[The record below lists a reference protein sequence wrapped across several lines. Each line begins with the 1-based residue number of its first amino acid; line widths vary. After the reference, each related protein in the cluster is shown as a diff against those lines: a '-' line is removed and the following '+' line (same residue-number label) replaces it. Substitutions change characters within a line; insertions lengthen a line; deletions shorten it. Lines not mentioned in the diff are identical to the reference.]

1 MKTFLNKQTKSRDS
15 KFIIRMF
22 AGYLFIAVVLFI
34 VLTGLFIYPHM
45 RASLDGLQMQSDRA
59 SVRTYAG
66 ILDRYIEDREHSLS
80 DIAQSPY
87 VLNAVLLAQGER
99 ADFRDYLTHS
109 NMLRE
114 DPVLTVLDI
123 NGDILFSEDAVSAD
137 FSWAI
142 AALEAENERIIKLNA
157 AEDKPQFQ
165 LAIPIIHGE
174 GREGIIVA
182 KLSADPKL
190 IFKTRNGLN
199 ETSGVTFQK
208 DGRVIQSNL
217 SEIIMPHR
225 ETQFLDKYG
234 VEISHITSR
243 KAVIDK
249 RRFFVLE
256 FILASIIAAF
266 LAFTLLVLIGRR
278 MLLRPYV
285 ELALSKEAISKA
297 VEGISRVDTDG
308 RYIEMNN
315 AYANNAGY
323 VPDELVG
330 KDWVLTVHPDDL
342 DMLNAAYADM
352 IETGSVTA
360 EARGIK
366 KDGSLFYKQVT
377 MISQYDEKNNFI
389 GHHCFMKDISARKAS
404 EAQRE
409 KLVEK
414 LSDSNEEL
422 ERFAFVCSHDLQEPL
437 RMIRSFSERLDVHLK
452 DKIKGDKK
460 AQKYLHFVTDGAMRS
475 QELIHDILSYSSVNS
490 DTSNLEHVDLN
501 ALVQVI
507 QTTMCAEQKTIP
519 QNISWDKLPSVMG
532 NKTQLYQLLQN
543 LINNGLK
550 YQKAN
555 ATPKVHVGLTD
566 NGDEWI
572 ISVRDNGIGMN
583 EKHLSKIFEVF
594 QRLHR
599 RSEYAGTGIGLS
611 ICRKVIER
619 HGGKIWVESEIDHG
633 STFFF
638 SLPKSGKST
647 LNAESHNTQ
656 TLENTDDDIRKAS

>member
-1 MKTFLNKQTKSRDS
+1 MKAFLNKQTKSRDS

-22 AGYLFIAVVLFI
+22 AGYLFIAVILFI

-59 SVRTYAG
+59 SVRIYAG

-99 ADFRDYLTHS
+99 ADFRDYLIHS

-190 IFKTRNGLN
+190 IFKSKNGLN
-199 ETSGVTFQK
+199 ETSGVRFEK

-217 SEIIMPHR
+217 SQIRIPHS
-225 ETQFLDKYG
+225 ETQFLEKYEM
-234 VEISHITSR
+234 EISHITSR
-243 KAVIDK
+243 KAVMDK

-256 FILASIIAAF
+256 FILASVVAAI
-266 LAFTLLVLIGRR
+266 LAFALLIFFGRR

-308 RYIEMNN
+308 RYIELNN
-315 AYANNAGY
+315 AYASNAGY

-330 KDWVLTVHPDDL
+330 KEWGLTVHPDDL

-377 MISQYDEKNNFI
+377 MISQYDENNKFI

-409 KLVEK
+409 RLVER

-566 NGDEWI
+566 SGDEWI

-638 SLPKSGKST
+638 SLPKSGNST
-647 LNAESHNTQ
+647 LNAESHNIQ

>member
-1 MKTFLNKQTKSRDS
+1 MKVFLNKQAKSRDS

-22 AGYLFIAVVLFI
+22 ALYLFIAVILFI
-34 VLTGLFIYPHM
+34 VLTGLFIYPQM
-45 RASLDGLQMQSDRA
+45 KASLDGLQMQSDRA
-59 SVRTYAG
+59 SVRTYAA

-99 ADFRDYLTHS
+99 ADFRDFLSHS

-123 NGDILFSEDAVSAD
+123 NGDVLYSEDTAAAD

-142 AALEAENERIIKLNA
+142 AALEPDNERIIKLNA
-157 AEDKPQFQ
+157 AEDKPKLQ
-165 LAIPIIHGE
+165 LAIPIKHGE

-190 IFKTRNGLN
+190 IFKSKNGLN
-199 ETSGVTFQK
+199 ETSGVRFEK
-208 DGRVIQSNL
+208 DGHVIQSNL
-217 SEIIMPHR
+217 SQIKMPHS
-225 ETQFLDKYG
+225 ETQFLEKYG
-234 VEISHITSR
+234 VKISHITSR
-243 KAVIDK
+243 KAVVDK

-256 FILASIIAAF
+256 FILASMIAAF

-323 VPDELVG
+323 APDELVG
-330 KDWVLTVHPDDL
+330 KDWGLTVHPDDL
-342 DMLNAAYADM
+342 DMLNMAYAEM
-352 IETGSVTA
+352 IEVGTVSA

-366 KDGSLFYKQVT
+366 KDGSVFHKQVT

-409 KLVEK
+409 ELVER

-437 RMIRSFSERLDVHLK
+437 RMIRSFSERLENHLK
-452 DKIKGDKK
+452 DKIEGDEK
-460 AQKYLHFVTDGAMRS
+460 AKKYLHFVTDGAQRS

-490 DTSNLEHVDLN
+490 DTSNLEQVDLD

-507 QTTMCAEQKTIP
+507 QTTMCAERKTIP
-519 QNISWDKLPSVMG
+519 QNISWDRLPSVMG
-532 NKTQLYQLLQN
+532 NKAQLYQLLQN

-550 YQKAN
+550 YQKAD
-555 ATPKVHVGLTD
+555 ADPQVHIGLT
-566 NGDEWI
+566 NGGDEWI
-572 ISVRDNGIGMN
+572 ISVQDNGIGMN
-583 EKHLSKIFEVF
+583 EKHLTKIFEVF

-638 SLPKSGKST
+638 SLPKSGSII
-647 LNAESHNTQ
+647 LNADNHNTQ
-656 TLENTDDDIRKAS
+656 TLETTDDDIREAS

>member
-1 MKTFLNKQTKSRDS
+1 M
-15 KFIIRMF
+15 
-22 AGYLFIAVVLFI
+22 
-34 VLTGLFIYPHM
+34 
-45 RASLDGLQMQSDRA
+45 
-59 SVRTYAG
+59 
-66 ILDRYIEDREHSLS
+66 
-80 DIAQSPY
+80 
-87 VLNAVLLAQGER
+87 
-99 ADFRDYLTHS
+99 
-109 NMLRE
+109 
-114 DPVLTVLDI
+114 
-123 NGDILFSEDAVSAD
+123 
-137 FSWAI
+137 
-142 AALEAENERIIKLNA
+142 
-157 AEDKPQFQ
+157 
-165 LAIPIIHGE
+165 
-174 GREGIIVA
+174 
-182 KLSADPKL
+182 
-190 IFKTRNGLN
+190 
-199 ETSGVTFQK
+199 
-208 DGRVIQSNL
+208 
-217 SEIIMPHR
+217 
-225 ETQFLDKYG
+225 
-234 VEISHITSR
+234 
-243 KAVIDK
+243 DK

-256 FILASIIAAF
+256 FILASVVAAI
-266 LAFTLLVLIGRR
+266 LAFALLIFFGRR

-308 RYIEMNN
+308 RYIELNN
-315 AYANNAGY
+315 AYASNAGY

-330 KDWVLTVHPDDL
+330 KEWGLTVHPDDL

-377 MISQYDEKNNFI
+377 MISQYDENNKFI

-409 KLVEK
+409 RLVER

-566 NGDEWI
+566 SGDEWI

-638 SLPKSGKST
+638 SLPKSENST
-647 LNAESHNTQ
+647 LDAESHNIQ

>member
-1 MKTFLNKQTKSRDS
+1 
-15 KFIIRMF
+15 
-22 AGYLFIAVVLFI
+22 
-34 VLTGLFIYPHM
+34 M

-99 ADFRDYLTHS
+99 ADFRDYLIHS

-190 IFKTRNGLN
+190 IFKSKNGLN
-199 ETSGVTFQK
+199 ETSGVRFEK

-217 SEIIMPHR
+217 SQIRMPHS
-225 ETQFLDKYG
+225 ETQFLEKYG
-234 VEISHITSR
+234 MEISHITSR
-243 KAVIDK
+243 KAVMDK

-256 FILASIIAAF
+256 FILASVVAAI
-266 LAFTLLVLIGRR
+266 LAFALLIFFGRR

-308 RYIEMNN
+308 RYIELNN

-330 KDWVLTVHPDDL
+330 KEWGLTVHPDDL

-352 IETGSVTA
+352 IREVSQLKPEVSK
-360 EARGIK
+360 RMV
-366 KDGSLFYKQVT
+366 LF
-377 MISQYDEKNNFI
+377 F
-389 GHHCFMKDISARKAS
+389 
-404 EAQRE
+404 
-409 KLVEK
+409 
-414 LSDSNEEL
+414 
-422 ERFAFVCSHDLQEPL
+422 
-437 RMIRSFSERLDVHLK
+437 
-452 DKIKGDKK
+452 
-460 AQKYLHFVTDGAMRS
+460 
-475 QELIHDILSYSSVNS
+475 
-490 DTSNLEHVDLN
+490 TS
-501 ALVQVI
+501 
-507 QTTMCAEQKTIP
+507 K
-519 QNISWDKLPSVMG
+519 
-532 NKTQLYQLLQN
+532 
-543 LINNGLK
+543 
-550 YQKAN
+550 
-555 ATPKVHVGLTD
+555 
-566 NGDEWI
+566 
-572 ISVRDNGIGMN
+572 
-583 EKHLSKIFEVF
+583 
-594 QRLHR
+594 
-599 RSEYAGTGIGLS
+599 
-611 ICRKVIER
+611 
-619 HGGKIWVESEIDHG
+619 
-633 STFFF
+633 
-638 SLPKSGKST
+638 
-647 LNAESHNTQ
+647 
-656 TLENTDDDIRKAS
+656 

>member
-1 MKTFLNKQTKSRDS
+1 MKAFLNKQTKSRDS

-22 AGYLFIAVVLFI
+22 AGYLFIAVILFI

-99 ADFRDYLTHS
+99 ADFRDYLIHS

-190 IFKTRNGLN
+190 IFKSKNGLN
-199 ETSGVTFQK
+199 ETSGVRFEK

-217 SEIIMPHR
+217 SQIRIPHS
-225 ETQFLDKYG
+225 ETQFLEKYG
-234 VEISHITSR
+234 MEISHITSR
-243 KAVIDK
+243 KAVMDK

-256 FILASIIAAF
+256 FILASVVAAI
-266 LAFTLLVLIGRR
+266 LAFALLIFFGRR

-308 RYIEMNN
+308 RYIELNN
-315 AYANNAGY
+315 AYASNAGY

-330 KDWVLTVHPDDL
+330 KEWGLTVHPDDL

-377 MISQYDEKNNFI
+377 MISQYDENNKFI

-409 KLVEK
+409 RLVER

-566 NGDEWI
+566 SGDEWI

-638 SLPKSGKST
+638 SLPKSENST
-647 LNAESHNTQ
+647 LDAESHNIQ

>member
-1 MKTFLNKQTKSRDS
+1 MKAFLNKQTKSRDS

-22 AGYLFIAVVLFI
+22 AGYLFIAVILFI

-99 ADFRDYLTHS
+99 ADFRDYLIHS

-190 IFKTRNGLN
+190 IFKSKNGLN
-199 ETSGVTFQK
+199 ETSGVRFEK

-217 SEIIMPHR
+217 SQIRMPHS
-225 ETQFLDKYG
+225 ETQFLEKYG
-234 VEISHITSR
+234 MEISHITSR
-243 KAVIDK
+243 KAVMDK

-256 FILASIIAAF
+256 FILASVVAAI
-266 LAFTLLVLIGRR
+266 LAFALLIFFGRR

-308 RYIEMNN
+308 RYIELNN

-330 KDWVLTVHPDDL
+330 KEWGLTVHPDDL

-409 KLVEK
+409 KLVER

-566 NGDEWI
+566 SGDEWI

-638 SLPKSGKST
+638 SLPKSENST
-647 LNAESHNTQ
+647 LDAESHNIQ